1 MYDPLETKRKEGKSS
16 ERVGQYLEFNALYVN
31 RKFIKKNIF
40 HLIKI
45 DMYVQTSLD
54 YKLWKTYN
62 LNK

>member
-54 YKLWKTYN
+54 YKL
-62 LNK
+62 